1 MKKVILLGAVV
12 GLVVLYFVLGLNQFL
27 TFDQLSAQHEKFNT
41 WLAAHPILVPSA
53 FFALYV
59 VVTALSLPGATIMT
73 LAAGALFGLWQG
85 LLLASFASSIGA
97 TLAFLVARFVLR
109 DTVRQRFGDKLR
121 AVNRGIERGGPLYLF
136 TLCRI
141 PIFPL
146 GVSNFASGLTRLKT
160 ASFCWV
166 SQVGML
172 ARTLVYVNTGTQLAT
187 IESMSDIF
195 SLRLLLSLM
204 LRGLFP
210 WFALAAVRGL
220 Q

>member
-12 GLVVLYFVLGLNQFL
+12 GLVVLYHVLGRNQFL

-97 TLAFLVARFVLR
+97 PLAFLVARFVLR
-109 DTVRQRFGDKLR
+109 GTVDRK
-121 AVNRGIERGGPLYLF
+121 
-136 TLCRI
+136 
-141 PIFPL
+141 
-146 GVSNFASGLTRLKT
+146 STRLH
-160 ASFCWV
+160 SSHV
-166 SQVGML
+166 VISSVG
-172 ARTLVYVNTGTQLAT
+172 
-187 IESMSDIF
+187 
-195 SLRLLLSLM
+195 
-204 LRGLFP
+204 
-210 WFALAAVRGL
+210 
-220 Q
+220 